1 MADVLY
7 NGVHIFGF
15 MAYNSAQEKAC
26 TCIPSDGISK
36 LIKPK
41 TTEIDSQQSKSIFQ
55 IIYDNF
61 SDIFSKFVD
70 LLISSPIIQSVSFIV
85 EPAIN
90 FFRGMCE
97 SFFGVTPLK
106 AEAGWMDILSFLKQC
121 IGNAY
126 ETFVAIKGLIEGN

>member
-26 TCIPSDGISK
+26 TCI
-36 LIKPK
+36 

-70 LLISSPIIQSVSFIV
+70 LLISSPIIQSASFIV
-85 EPAIN
+85 KPAIN

-106 AEAGWMDILSFLKQC
+106 AEAGLMDIWSFLQQC
-121 IGNAY
+121 IGNAFG
-126 ETFVAIKGLIEGN
+126 TFVAIKGLIEGN